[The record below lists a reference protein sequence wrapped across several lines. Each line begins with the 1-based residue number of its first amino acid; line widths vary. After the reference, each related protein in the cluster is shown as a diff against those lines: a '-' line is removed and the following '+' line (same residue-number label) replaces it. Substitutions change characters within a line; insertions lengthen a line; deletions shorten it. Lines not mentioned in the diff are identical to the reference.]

1 MDVPIHR
8 FRNNQKAIALGNP
21 AWEKAKEKSLIDL
34 SVRAGENDRLVM
46 DNGFEFINFSSCSY
60 LGLHSHPD
68 LLQGAVDAMRNE
80 KVWEVS
86 ISRIRIRMRLLDEV
100 EEQMGE
106 LWKARCICAPTAGG
120 ASSGLLPLI
129 ASGHLLPDGKP
140 PVMVFDRY
148 AHFSMNLIKPICA
161 DETEVLTAP
170 HNDIDYLE
178 DICKKHHRVA
188 FVADGVFSL
197 GGAARVKELLE
208 LQDRYGLFLY
218 FDDSHSLS
226 LYGKHGEGYARAM
239 LGDELSP
246 LTVNVVSLCKGFGGS
261 GAVVMLG
268 DPKLSDLVIRWGGP
282 LAWSQKLNTA
292 AMGLAKASLKI
303 HASPQLG
310 ELQATLLKH
319 LEMFDSRI
327 PTEQSGDPFTIRLV
341 VVGEEERALN
351 VGEEVFRRGF
361 YTSPVFFPIVERG
374 KAGLRVMIRADNNPE
389 DIHRFCD
396 VLEELID
403 FDRPLAVTADSSDMV
418 QA

>member
-1 MDVPIHR
+1 MDHPIHR
-8 FRNNQKAIALGNP
+8 FRNNQKAIGLGNP
-21 AWEKAKEKSLIDL
+21 AWDKAKENHLIDL
-34 SVRAGENDRLVM
+34 SVRVGENDHLVM
-46 DNGFEFINFSSCSY
+46 EDGFEFINFSSCSY
-60 LGLHSHPD
+60 LGLHGHPD
-68 LLQGAVDAMRNE
+68 LLEGAVEAMRSE
-80 KVWEVS
+80 KTWDVS

-129 ASGHLLPDGKP
+129 ASGHLIPDGKP
-140 PVMVFDRY
+140 PVMIFDRY

-161 DETEVLTAP
+161 DETEVLTSP
-170 HNDIDYLE
+170 HNDIDFIE
-178 DICKKHHRVA
+178 DACKKHHRVA

-197 GGAARVKELLE
+197 GGAARIPELLE

-226 LYGKHGEGYARAM
+226 LYGRHGEGYARAM

-261 GAVVMLG
+261 GAVIMLG
-268 DPKLSDLVIRWGGP
+268 DPGLSDLVIRWGGP
-282 LAWSQKLNTA
+282 LAWSQKLSTA
-292 AMGLAKASLKI
+292 AMGLARASLSI
-303 HASPQLG
+303 HASPLLG
-310 ELQATLLKH
+310 ELQGQLLKN
-319 LEMFDSRI
+319 LELFDSRI

-341 VVGEEERALN
+341 VVGEEERALE
-351 VGEEVFRRGF
+351 VAGEVFRRGF

-374 KAGLRVMIRADNNPE
+374 KAGLRVMIRADNDPA
-389 DIHRFCD
+389 DIMRFCD

-403 FDRPLAVTADSSDMV
+403 FTQPTSPDERYSDMV